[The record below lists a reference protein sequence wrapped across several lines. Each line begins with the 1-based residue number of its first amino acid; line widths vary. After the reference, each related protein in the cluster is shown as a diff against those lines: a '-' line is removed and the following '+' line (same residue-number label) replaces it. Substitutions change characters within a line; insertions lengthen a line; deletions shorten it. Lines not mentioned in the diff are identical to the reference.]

1 MPMTDASLAATRDS
15 YDAIAAEHAAL
26 VSEDLDDRPLDRA
39 LLTAFAEL
47 VRAAATGRS
56 PMSGAEQAG

>member
-47 VRAAATGRS
+47 VQAATGRS